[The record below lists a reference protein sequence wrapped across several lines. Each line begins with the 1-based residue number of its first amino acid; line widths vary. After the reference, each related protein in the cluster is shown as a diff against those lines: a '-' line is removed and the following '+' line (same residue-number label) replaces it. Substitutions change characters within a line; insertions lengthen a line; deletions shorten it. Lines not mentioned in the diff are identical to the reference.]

1 MLSTL
6 TISNYALID
15 SLEVDFNKGFTVI
28 TGETG
33 AGKSI
38 LLGGLSLVL
47 GKRADL
53 SSLRVK
59 DQKCIIEGTFKI
71 DTYGL
76 QGFFEENDLDYE
88 DNKVIRLLY
97 YKSFLC
103 RPTGW
108 FVSRQEAGTAPR

>member
-76 QGFFEENDLDYE
+76 QGFFEENDLDLSL
-88 DNKVIRLLY
+88 IHI
-97 YKSFLC
+97 
-103 RPTGW
+103 
-108 FVSRQEAGTAPR
+108 